1 VTGAA
6 VTIYKGSRIE
16 TFQALSV
23 VSFSSFASP
32 GRAIAATACAFAW
45 LLAAFSGSAVAA
57 PESEWNRNDHAG
69 IRLVAA
75 ATATGGADSLRLG
88 LQFQLAPGWKIY
100 WRSPG
105 DAGFPPRI
113 DWAGSANLSSADIRW
128 PAPERF
134 ELFGLDTFGYGGQ
147 VVLPIDVRPQKPG
160 EPVALSARVDYLV
173 CEKICVPYDAQLL
186 LSLPAGPAT
195 PSPHAH
201 LIDRFMARVPGD
213 GAGIAIERVE
223 FHRGTAP
230 QLSVIARGAVAFA
243 RPDVFIEGPTGW
255 SFGKPVVTLDDG
267 GRRAVLRA
275 AARREAG
282 ARSDTI
288 AGDDVTVTLVDGE
301 RAAEHRVQ
309 VAAGAA
315 ARGELALAGVLALAL
330 LGGLILNLMPCV
342 LPVLS
347 LKLLNIVGHGGA
359 ERRVVRGNFL
369 ASAIGIVASF
379 LLIAA
384 ALVALKASGHAVGW
398 GIQFQSQAFL
408 TFMALLLALFA
419 ANLWGW
425 FEIKLPYALSSAV
438 ANAPAAARE
447 DRIGAFFTGA
457 LATLLATPCSAP
469 FLGTAV
475 GFALASG
482 PAEIFAV
489 FATLGIGLALPY
501 IVVAAAPALAQRIP
515 RPGAWMMRLRAVLG
529 LAMLGTALW
538 LLSVLVAQIG
548 IQGAAALAV
557 LLLLVLGLLWLLRDG
572 GERRRALRIAGVAAI
587 TVAAFVLPQRFAPPV
602 ETARATPGWVPW
614 DRAEVDRRVAQGEVV
629 LVDVTADWCITCQV
643 NKSLVLTR
651 GEVGARLAG
660 QGSRP
665 VVAMRA
671 DWTRPDPRIS
681 EYLASF
687 GRYGIP
693 FNVVYGPAAPSGIP
707 LPELLTS
714 EQVLAAFDRAAGAK
728 QAAVPAR

>member
-1 VTGAA
+1 V
-6 VTIYKGSRIE
+6 VRI
-16 TFQALSV
+16 F
-23 VSFSSFASP
+23 SFAW
-32 GRAIAATACAFAW
+32 RRHAIAAVACAFAW
-45 LLAAFSGSAVAA
+45 LAAAFSGNALAATDSA
-57 PESEWNRNDHAG
+57 WNRNDHAG

-75 ATATGGADSLRLG
+75 SSAIGTATALRFG

-113 DWAGSANLSSADIRW
+113 DWSGSENFTAADIRW

-134 ELFGLDTFGYGGQ
+134 ELFGLDTFGYGGE
-147 VVLPIDVRPQKPG
+147 VVLPIDVTSQRPG
-160 EPVALSARVDYLV
+160 EPITLSAKVDYLV
-173 CEKICVPYDAQLL
+173 CEKICVPYDAQLT
-186 LSLPAGPAT
+186 LSLPAGPAG
-195 PSPHAH
+195 PSTHAH
-201 LIDRFMARVPGD
+201 LIDRFVARVPGD
-213 GAGIAIERVE
+213 GSGIAIERVE
-223 FHRGTAP
+223 FHSGPAP
-230 QLSVIARGAVAFA
+230 QLSVVAQGVMAFE

-255 SFGKPVVTLDDG
+255 TFGKPTVSLDNG

-275 AARREAG
+275 PARQDAG
-282 ARSDTI
+282 ATSNML
-288 AGDDVTVTLVDGE
+288 AGSDVTVTLVDGE
-301 RAAEHRVQ
+301 RAAERRLPVMS
-309 VAAGAA
+309 GAA
-315 ARGELALAGVLALAL
+315 ARGELALASVLALAL

-347 LKLLNIVGHGGA
+347 LKLLNVVGHGGA
-359 ERRVVRGNFL
+359 ERRVIRGNFL
-369 ASAIGIVASF
+369 ASAAGIVASF
-379 LLIAA
+379 LLLAA
-384 ALVALKASGHAVGW
+384 ILVGLKASGHAIGW
-398 GIQFQSQAFL
+398 GIQFQSPAFL

-425 FEIKLPYALSSAV
+425 FEIRLPYALSAPL
-438 ANAPAAARE
+438 ANAPAAARD

-489 FATLGIGLALPY
+489 FAALGIGLALPY
-501 IVVAAAPALAQRIP
+501 LVVAAAPSLAQRMP
-515 RPGAWMMRLRAVLG
+515 RPGAWMVRLRAVLG
-529 LAMLGTALW
+529 FAMLGTAIW
-538 LLSVLVAQIG
+538 LLSVLPAQIG
-548 IQGAAALAV
+548 LRGTAALAA
-557 LLLLVLGLLWLLRDG
+557 LLLLLLAFLWAV
-572 GERRRALRIAGVAAI
+572 RAAGDRGRVLRIAGVAALAVI
-587 TVAAFVLPQRFAPPV
+587 AFVVPARVAPPV
-602 ETARATPGWVPW
+602 ETARATPGWVAW
-614 DRAEVDRRVAQGEVV
+614 DRAEVDRLVAQGRVV

-660 QGSRP
+660 EGSKP

-728 QAAVPAR
+728 QASVPTR